1 MKEKGI
7 INSNGETFELNTLSG
22 TPIRGLCGATLAF
35 FAGFAAVSLFAP
47 SVLLFKNSMGLTPVM
62 VGLLG
67 SMPILSGSLLRIP
80 FSAMADSN
88 GGRKPILI
96 LLFLSLIGMLGLF
109 ILMHMYYPGNMSID
123 LYPILLILGL
133 LCGCGVAIFSSG
145 ITQTS
150 YWFPQKKQGYALG
163 IFAGVGNLSPGIFGF
178 LFPIAF
184 VSLGLSGTYLSW
196 LIFLFLS
203 TILYLLIGKNAW
215 YFQLIEKGNDAETA
229 KYMAHTHYKQEIFPK
244 GNTITSL
251 LLSGKNSKT
260 WLLLVI
266 YFTTFGGFLAMAV
279 WLPTYWVMFHELT
292 LKTAVWLAAIFA
304 IIASLTRV
312 IGGKISDKFSAYS
325 IVVIS
330 LLLMLIGTF
339 GMAMSHE
346 MVIDIVALVLMAIGM
361 GIANAAVFKLVP
373 QEIPDAIGGATGWI
387 GGLGA
392 IGGFIIINIMTLF
405 VKTNEVRDAGYAY
418 GFSVFGVLIL
428 FSLIAVAILKRRQII
443 IYFTPFL
450 NKWVMV
456 YRSYF
461 DSE

>member
-1 MKEKGI
+1 MMKKDKFTFADEAVAGI
-7 INSNGETFELNTLSG
+7 TLSG
-22 TPIRGLCGATLAF
+22 SPARGLCGATLAF

-109 ILMHMYYPGNMSID
+109 ILMYMCYPGNMSVD

-133 LCGCGVAIFSSG
+133 LCGCGVATFSSG

-150 YWFPQKKQGYALG
+150 YWFPQKKQGYSLG
-163 IFAGVGNLSPGIFGF
+163 IFAGVGNLSPGIFGL
-178 LFPIAF
+178 LFPIVF
-184 VSLGLSGTYLSW
+184 SSLGLSGTYLIW
-196 LIFLFLS
+196 LIFLFLC
-203 TILYLLIGKNAW
+203 TILYLMIGENAW
-215 YFQLIEKGNDAETA
+215 YFQLIEKGRDSESA
-229 KYMAHTHYKQEIFPK
+229 KYIAHIHYKQELFPK
-244 GNTITSL
+244 GNTVTSL
-251 LLSGKNSKT
+251 IVSAKNIKT
-260 WLLLVI
+260 WLLLII
-266 YFTTFGGFLAMAV
+266 YFTTFGGFLAMVV
-279 WLPTYWVMFHELT
+279 WLPTYGVMFHEFT
-292 LKTAVWLAAIFA
+292 LKTAVWLAGIFG
-304 IIASLTRV
+304 ITVSLTRV
-312 IGGKISDKFSAYS
+312 VGGKISDKFSAYS

-330 LLLMLIGTF
+330 LLLMLIGTL
-339 GMAMSHE
+339 GMVMNHE
-346 MVIDIVALVLMAIGM
+346 IVINVISLTLMAIGM

-392 IGGFIIINIMTLF
+392 IGGFIIINIMALF
-405 VKTNEVRDAGYAY
+405 VKTNEVKDAGYAY
-418 GFSVFGVLIL
+418 GFSVLGVLIL
-428 FSLIAVAILKRRQII
+428 FSLIAVAILKSRQIVT
-443 IYFTPFL
+443 YLTLLL
-450 NKWVMV
+450 NKVLLV

-461 DSE
+461 GTE